1 MLSDFKKHIE
11 TNLDFLKKARILIAC
26 SGGLDSIV
34 LTHLLKTLRLDI
46 ALAHCNFSL
55 RKDESDADETFVFD
69 LADKYSVPVFI
80 ETFDTKK
87 YAKDTKQST
96 QMAARELRYAWF
108 AELRKTLG
116 YDYVVTAHHADDDL
130 ETFLINLSRG
140 SGIRGLTG
148 IPETNEHIVRPL
160 LPFSREEILNYAK
173 ANQLYWREDSSNAK
187 TEYLR
192 NKLRHDIIPNFKEAA
207 PKVLQNLLKTQR
219 HLTES
224 QLLVE
229 DYMALVYNLA
239 ITENFDG
246 YTLHLQKLKELPNT
260 DALLY
265 ELLHPFGFTDFIAI
279 SDLLEAQ
286 SGKQVFSSTHRL
298 TKDRN
303 VLLLTEATSN
313 STKKEI
319 IIPEETTEILEPIH
333 LIFKEVK
340 KIRAIDV
347 HTIFVDK
354 ELLSYPITL
363 RKWKEGDI
371 FQPFGMRG
379 KKKLS
384 KFFKDE
390 KVSLIAK
397 EKMYVLCNGYDI
409 IWVVGLRADDR
420 FKVTSATKQILK
432 ITHSD

>member
-11 TNLDFLKKARILIAC
+11 TNLDFLKKARVLIAC

-46 ALAHCNFSL
+46 ALAHCNFTL

-69 LADKYSVPVFI
+69 LADKYSVPIFI

-87 YAKDTKQST
+87 YAKDTRQST

-148 IPETNEHIVRPL
+148 IPETNERIIRPL
-160 LPFSREEILNYAK
+160 LPYSREEILNYAK

-207 PKVLQNLLKTQR
+207 PKVLQNSQKTQR

-246 YTLHLQKLKELPNT
+246 YTLHLQKLEELPHT
-260 DALLY
+260 EALLY

-286 SGKQVFSSTHRL
+286 SGKQVFSKTHRL

-303 VLLLTEATSN
+303 VLLLTEATSTA
-313 STKKEI
+313 TKTET
-319 IIPEETTEILEPIH
+319 IIPQETTAISEPIH
-333 LIFKEVK
+333 LVFKAVK
-340 KIRAIDV
+340 QIRRTNA

-354 ELLSYPITL
+354 ELLKYPLTL
-363 RKWKEGDI
+363 RKWKEGDV
-371 FQPFGMRG
+371 FQPFGMQG

-397 EKMYVLCNGYDI
+397 EKMYVLCTDHDI